1 MKTVQQEY
9 CVYVG
14 DEEEETTLPITM
26 CETVEDVLSLDATV
40 DKERLRRA
48 IAHPLDDTTIEAD
61 WADDLA
67 NDPEG
72 EGILRP
78 DEMVFLDKGLNSWF
92 VKGSGMCYGYD
103 GCCMEDLIPYLYNK
117 PRRENDLLYTDR
129 NNDLWVMERPVLT
142 PVADRECCL
151 AVADP
156 FIDINKT
163 CDGMFFHRK
172 DKTSPDFYLFGFSLA
187 QYQHVLRCHAPL
199 TQIEVEAHPM
209 SYDEWLNS

>member
-117 PRRENDLLYTDR
+117 PRRENGLLYTDR

-187 QYQHVLRCHAPL
+187 HTSMCCAVMRHLPL
-199 TQIEVEAHPM
+199 
-209 SYDEWLNS
+209 

>member
-78 DEMVFLDKGLNSWF
+78 DEMVFLDKGLNSLF
-92 VKGSGMCYGYD
+92 VKVS
-103 GCCMEDLIPYLYNK
+103 
-117 PRRENDLLYTDR
+117 
-129 NNDLWVMERPVLT
+129 
-142 PVADRECCL
+142 
-151 AVADP
+151 
-156 FIDINKT
+156 F
-163 CDGMFFHRK
+163 MF
-172 DKTSPDFYLFGFSLA
+172 
-187 QYQHVLRCHAPL
+187 
-199 TQIEVEAHPM
+199 
-209 SYDEWLNS
+209 

>member
-1 MKTVQQEY
+1 
-9 CVYVG
+9 
-14 DEEEETTLPITM
+14 
-26 CETVEDVLSLDATV
+26 
-40 DKERLRRA
+40 
-48 IAHPLDDTTIEAD
+48 
-61 WADDLA
+61 
-67 NDPEG
+67 
-72 EGILRP
+72 
-78 DEMVFLDKGLNSWF
+78 
-92 VKGSGMCYGYD
+92 
-103 GCCMEDLIPYLYNK
+103 MEDLIPYLYNK
-117 PRRENDLLYTDR
+117 PRRENGLLYTDR